1 MKYIIYNWLYKIN
14 YHFIYM
20 KNSKNIKIMIFVSLL
35 IVIGIFYMNYIP
47 WFREGFDPNAL
58 LTYDSNSPK
67 NSHNVDVVNNKYS
80 CSNFCGPQSQCAIT
94 RQQCTSDVD
103 CQGCQPP
110 ITSPPPYLTNVE
122 VKPLNDAGKLTW
134 NQAPR
139 YSPLTSDIG
148 SRAAYAKP
156 GSKKAEIVR
165 PHEGYDKWTKSFNY
179 GLELADRKLVNQ
191 FSPEPDEYK
200 SIPTY
205 PVTRSATGLF
215 YDMGPTAS
223 NADLL

>member
-1 MKYIIYNWLYKIN
+1 MKIT
-14 YHFIYM
+14 
-20 KNSKNIKIMIFVSLL
+20 KNIIVIFVSL
-35 IVIGIFYMNYIP
+35 IIGIVVVTGLYYNSYFK
-47 WFREGFDPNAL
+47 EGFDPNAL

-67 NSHNVDVVNNKYS
+67 NSHNVDVVNNEYS

-110 ITSPPPYLTNVE
+110 ITEPPKYLTNTE
-122 VKPLNDAGKLTW
+122 VKPLNDAGKLTL
-134 NQAPR
+134 NQAPQ

-156 GSKKAEIVR
+156 GSKEAEIVR
-165 PHEGYDKWTKSFNY
+165 PYEGYDKWTKSFNL